1 MKCLT
6 SLEKVKEKCISIFAV
21 CALLLPLG
29 TSLLTA
35 TVAEAAVTNPPAGSF
50 TATGVKT
57 DGYIRVN
64 MPNFPNEWMISDQ
77 FKDSHGNIAYCMDSE
92 LPTPVGSGAGKLNIK
107 KAGSNEFYRMFK
119 GGYPSKT
126 AKELGA
132 GNNTEAWYATQLV
145 SWVLS
150 GNFKDTQIV
159 WSHPNHTSAESARV
173 KTAFYKI
180 YNYAKTGKDTP
191 NTEFSITQT
200 KAYDKD
206 NYHNFDFQAKSN
218 KTGNTTLVF
227 SGTKP
232 AGMRILDANG
242 KVITNNQVNVNSKFT
257 IQVPV
262 TTPAGSITFKGTA
275 KVSTTNPFVFDGKG
289 KYQDAIAMIATS
301 ETLNSKDVKAT
312 WARQAGTVKVHK
324 VDQDGKPLKGAEFTL
339 TDNNGTKTAVVTGD
353 DGLATFNIQQGLTY
367 SLEETKVPE
376 GYMGSF
382 KQTGISLSSNG
393 QVFEYTAKNTLKKG
407 TITVHKVDQDGNP
420 LADAEFT
427 LTDSSSQTQVEKTG
441 KDGIAKFNI
450 VANQTYILEET
461 KVPEGF
467 TGSFKQ
473 EGISLK
479 DDGQDFSYEATNTLK
494 KGVVKV
500 HKVDQDGKPLAD
512 AEFTLTD
519 NDGKTDV
526 KKSDKDGL
534 VSFDIVANKT
544 YKVEETKNPNGY
556 DGTFKQEGITIKDDG
571 QVFEYTADNNLKKG
585 VIKVHKVDQDGKPL
599 ADAEFTMTDDKGQKV
614 VKKSDKDGL
623 ASFDIVANK
632 TYKVEETKNP
642 VGYSGSFKQ
651 ENITLKNDG
660 QVFEYTAKNTL
671 NKGIIKIHKVDQEGK
686 ALANAEFTMTDDKGG
701 KEVKKS
707 DKDGLVSFDIVA
719 NKIYKVEETQN
730 PNGYTGKWSKDKITL
745 ANDGQTFEY
754 TVKNNRVPETVRTGG
769 IGTTAFLAVAIIGAV
784 GLGGLYV
791 YFSKK
796 EKMN

>member
-1 MKCLT
+1 
-6 SLEKVKEKCISIFAV
+6 
-21 CALLLPLG
+21 
-29 TSLLTA
+29 
-35 TVAEAAVTNPPAGSF
+35 
-50 TATGVKT
+50 
-57 DGYIRVN
+57 
-64 MPNFPNEWMISDQ
+64 
-77 FKDSHGNIAYCMDSE
+77 
-92 LPTPVGSGAGKLNIK
+92 
-107 KAGSNEFYRMFK
+107 
-119 GGYPSKT
+119 
-126 AKELGA
+126 
-132 GNNTEAWYATQLV
+132 
-145 SWVLS
+145 
-150 GNFKDTQIV
+150 
-159 WSHPNHTSAESARV
+159 
-173 KTAFYKI
+173 
-180 YNYAKTGKDTP
+180 
-191 NTEFSITQT
+191 
-200 KAYDKD
+200 
-206 NYHNFDFQAKSN
+206 
-218 KTGNTTLVF
+218 
-227 SGTKP
+227 
-232 AGMRILDANG
+232 MRILDANG

-427 LTDSSSQTQVEKTG
+427 SFKQTGISLSSNGQVFEYTAKNTLKKGTITVHKVDQDGNPLADAEFTLTDSSSQTQVEKTG

-544 YKVEETKNPNGY
+544 YKVEETKNPNGPLADAEFTLTDNDGKTDVKKSDKDGLVSFDIVANKTYKVEETKNPNGY

-599 ADAEFTMTDDKGQKV
+599 AEAEFTLTDNDGKTE

-623 ASFDIVANK
+623 VSFDIVANK

-642 VGYSGSFKQ
+642 TGYVGKWSQDG
-651 ENITLKNDG
+651 ITLQNDG

-671 NKGIIKIHKVDQEGK
+671 AKGVIKVHKVDQDGK
-686 ALANAEFTMTDDKGG
+686 PLADAEFTMTDDKGG